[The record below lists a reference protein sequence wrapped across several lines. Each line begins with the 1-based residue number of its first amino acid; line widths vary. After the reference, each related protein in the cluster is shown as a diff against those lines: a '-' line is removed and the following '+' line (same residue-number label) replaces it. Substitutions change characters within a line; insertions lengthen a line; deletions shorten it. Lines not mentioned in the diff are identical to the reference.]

1 MVKFV
6 KKICIYIIFRI
17 YVMNS
22 PDNYISSVVEYLFFQ
37 VGTQVAYIH
46 DKKENMEKF
55 NNMIINAIEKLQIT
69 EVINIEVDGNC
80 DKQVE
85 LFITKL
91 IETHNSADFILN
103 TLSGDCLQTFFTK
116 YNSYFRTEGTFHS
129 LQAYPIYCL
138 DESFTS
144 VTSNNIGSYF
154 ISKQLFSLNS
164 ENYIYK
170 AIMSLI
176 DNYDIDGEELNLLI
190 PFYVLANVVTTIS
203 LLNKDSLMKSL
214 YSLDN
219 ELPCG
224 RVKMTPDNVLSH
236 EIVIFKKGS
245 NGLIPYETIF
255 HASRIGNVW
264 KSNYI
269 ATELYSCDWKEAKSE
284 KYMRTIMYIGIV
296 LSLTGVYSY
305 QDIPLLNSYI
315 VTINM
320 INIENDGVR
329 GFYIIPY
336 IKNSQSGN
344 SNLTE
349 ILTEL
354 KEEEIT
360 FIFGM
365 TKYLFKK

>member
-6 KKICIYIIFRI
+6 KKICIFIIFRI

-37 VGTQVAYIH
+37 VGTHVAYIH

-69 EVINIEVDGNC
+69 EIINIEVDGNC

-103 TLSGDCLQTFFTK
+103 TLSNDCLQTFFTK
-116 YNSYFRTEGTFHS
+116 YNSYFKKEGTFHS

-138 DESFTS
+138 DESFTG
-144 VTSNNIGSYF
+144 VTSGNDGSYF
-154 ISKQLFSLNS
+154 ISKQLFSLDS

-176 DNYDIDGEELNLLI
+176 DNYNIDGEELNLLI

-203 LLNKDSLMKSL
+203 LLNKESLMKSL

-219 ELPCG
+219 ELPFG

-236 EIVIFKKGS
+236 EIIIFQKER
-245 NGLIPYETIF
+245 NGLIPHKTIF
-255 HASRIGNVW
+255 HASSIGNVW
-264 KSNYI
+264 KSKYI
-269 ATELYSCDWKEAKSE
+269 ATELYSCDWREAKSE
-284 KYMRTIMYIGIV
+284 KYMRTTMYIGIV

-365 TKYLFKK
+365 TKYLFK